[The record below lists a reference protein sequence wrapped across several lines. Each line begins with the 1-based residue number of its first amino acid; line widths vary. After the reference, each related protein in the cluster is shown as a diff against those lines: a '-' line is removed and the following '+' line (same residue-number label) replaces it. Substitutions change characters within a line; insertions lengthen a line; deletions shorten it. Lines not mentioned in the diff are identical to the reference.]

1 MILILST
8 ASLEKESL
16 SCLSSWTTCTLH
28 GCQADV
34 LTNRK
39 LHIFSVISSHP
50 QRKKPSPERENE
62 KEIGRNMFVSCLLVD
77 VKQYANLIKTLSFL
91 LKSYK
96 PKDNKAVPPM
106 ENEQNGGTVI
116 ANPVLICNRD

>member
-1 MILILST
+1 
-8 ASLEKESL
+8 
-16 SCLSSWTTCTLH
+16 
-28 GCQADV
+28 
-34 LTNRK
+34 
-39 LHIFSVISSHP
+39 
-50 QRKKPSPERENE
+50 
-62 KEIGRNMFVSCLLVD
+62 MFVSCLLVD